1 MFENKNILIEK
12 IKLKT
17 KIKDEDIKNRIRDV
31 IKLRGGNASAL
42 ARSMSLNSAYF
53 VSMLNSPEK
62 GISATIYKSLLK
74 INVNINWLISG
85 EGSMSLEDEFY
96 DTFKSWKDRAL
107 AAEKDNEKYERD
119 IDNLHFLIKNLER
132 MILDSGKKN

>member
-1 MFENKNILIEK
+1 M
-12 IKLKT
+12 LKT
-17 KIKDEDIKNRIRDV
+17 KIKDEDIKKRIRDV
-31 IKLRGGNASAL
+31 IRLRGGNASAL

-62 GISATIYKSLLK
+62 GISATVYKSLLK

-132 MILDSGKKN
+132 MIRDS